1 MNRCTGQN
9 VKFELILYLY
19 NEGVCMLKQIIYN
32 YLVENNILSTSDAG
46 IALNSITLQDR
57 KEVLISGN
65 KRGLILLAD
74 YLVEIALSE
83 NGNEHIHLDKD
94 NFFDDAN
101 IELIIE
107 KS

>member
-1 MNRCTGQN
+1 M
-9 VKFELILYLY
+9 
-19 NEGVCMLKQIIYN
+19 KQVIYN
-32 YLVENNILSTSDAG
+32 HLIENNILSIRDAD
-46 IALNSITLQDR
+46 IAINSITLQDE
-57 KEVLISGN
+57 KEVVISGN

-83 NGNEHIHLDKD
+83 NSNEHIHLDND

-101 IELIIE
+101 VELIIE

>member
-1 MNRCTGQN
+1 M
-9 VKFELILYLY
+9 
-19 NEGVCMLKQIIYN
+19 KQIIYN
-32 YLVENNILSTSDAG
+32 HLKEKNILSMSDTD
-46 IALNSITLQDR
+46 IAINSITLQGG
-57 KEVLISGN
+57 KEVVISGN

-83 NGNEHIHLDKD
+83 NGNEHIHLDKE